1 MSDISCTYDGRRDEM
16 LVDYLYDELD
26 AAARRAFDAHLA
38 SCGTCRGE
46 LAELRAVRT
55 ELAEWAP
62 PEPARVLAIAPS
74 AAAPRRNV
82 VWSALA
88 EIPAWAQ
95 VAAAMLALAVAAGV
109 ANLQINYGAQGLTVR
124 TGWLS
129 VPDMNV
135 GPTDGGTDPAGATA
149 RSASNSNGGPSF
161 SSGAASDVG
170 PSFSA
175 AAGGSRSDAAPW
187 AEELAALERDLR
199 AEIEKAQLTRSA
211 GAPARADDATLARV
225 RAMIEASERNQRRE
239 LALRVAEVARE
250 VQTQR
255 VADLQRIQRSFAV
268 LENSTSGAI
277 FRQGRLLDNL
287 AVRVSSGR

>member
-1 MSDISCTYDGRRDEM
+1 
-16 LVDYLYDELD
+16 
-26 AAARRAFDAHLA
+26 
-38 SCGTCRGE
+38 
-46 LAELRAVRT
+46 LRAVRT
-55 ELAEWAP
+55 ELAEWTP
-62 PEPARVLAIAPS
+62 PEPARVLTFGPP

-124 TGWLS
+124 TGWSS

-135 GPTDGGTDPAGATA
+135 GPTDGGTATGAGTA
-149 RSASNSNGGPSF
+149 RSASNFDAGPSL
-161 SSGAASDVG
+161 
-170 PSFSA
+170 SA
-175 AAGGSRSDAAPW
+175 GAGGSRSDAAPW
-187 AEELAALERDLR
+187 VEELAALERDLR

-287 AVRVSSGR
+287 AVRVSGGR